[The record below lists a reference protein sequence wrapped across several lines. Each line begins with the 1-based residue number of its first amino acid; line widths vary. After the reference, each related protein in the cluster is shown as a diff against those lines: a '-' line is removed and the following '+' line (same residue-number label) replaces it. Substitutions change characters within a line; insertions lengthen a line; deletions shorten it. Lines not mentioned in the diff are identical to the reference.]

1 MFDTF
6 TIVCCSIILFAF
18 LIAWAYISNT
28 DDDVLPEKRRWIEQ
42 LPSLIST
49 LGVLGTFLGI
59 TKGLL
64 SFDTTDLDNS
74 IPKLLDGMKTAFF
87 TSLVGMIGSLILNRI
102 VSHKFDIS
110 KQPSD
115 TDKAANNIVNAI
127 NANKT
132 LLSQMNQKLN
142 SLPTT
147 IKDGNKDM
155 VSQLVRDNTVKA
167 IHDDLQQ
174 IKDDVEIIK
183 GKQEEIEGVLNNIK
197 SACEEDSAERPR
209 IRAVVMT
216 ATESISSMDNNISEV
231 KDKIDKIAETTDDI
245 KENQEDSEE

>member
-28 DDDVLPEKRRWIEQ
+28 EDNVLPEKRRWIEQ

-115 TDKAANNIVNAI
+115 TDKAASNIINAI
-127 NANKT
+127 NANNT
-132 LLSQMNQKLN
+132 LLSKMNQELS

-155 VSQLVRDNTVKA
+155 VSQLVKDNTVKA

-216 ATESISSMDNNISEV
+216 ATESISSMDNSISDV